1 MKHQYPLSLT
11 TQGPLYPP
19 SEIMD
24 NNGNFI
30 VIGLINRIVED
41 KTVPKWG
48 AAIVSPKSEL
58 PEFGQLAAYS
68 IIKELDLDCLG
79 ADEDK
84 ILQTLPLPLPCNNYN
99 MIFAPKQYKNANE
112 DIRPSLPLHDAI
124 LDYEYEHSRQNVGPI
139 RLGDWIKAEG
149 MLDVEICNDGQ
160 DAIFE
165 FHMNSLI
172 PNSLY
177 TIMAL
182 REKDLQPG
190 IKTRPGPLGIPSA
203 FITDEIGTG
212 NYRCVMNNPFPKD
225 SGNRIIN
232 VVVLYMSNQSC
243 HGGAIGIYGL
253 GGDIHAHLKLQK
265 PSFQKFITYS
275 VDNIF

>member
-1 MKHQYPLSLT
+1 MKRQYPLSLT

-24 NNGNFI
+24 SDENFI
-30 VIGLINRIVED
+30 VIGLINRIVD
-41 KTVPKWG
+41 GKTVPKWG
-48 AAIVSPKSEL
+48 AAIVSPKSVI
-58 PEFGQLAAYS
+58 PEFGQLAPYS
-68 IIKELDLDCLG
+68 IVKELDLDCLG
-79 ADEDK
+79 ADKDR

-99 MIFAPKQYKNANE
+99 MLFAPEQHRNANE

-124 LDYEYEHSRQNVGPI
+124 LDYEHEHSRQNVGAI
-139 RLGDWIKAEG
+139 SLGEWIKAEG
-149 MLDVEICNDGQ
+149 ILDVETCNDGQ
-160 DAIFE
+160 DAVFE
-165 FHMNSLI
+165 FHMSGLI

-190 IKTRPGPLGIPSA
+190 MKTRPGPLGIPSA
-203 FITDEIGTG
+203 FITDEVGTG
-212 NYRCVMNNPFPKD
+212 NYRCVMNSPFPKG

-265 PSFQKFITYS
+265 PSFQEFVTY
-275 VDNIF
+275 